1 MGVKTM
7 KTRIFSGAVCEQL
20 VYNVPSGTKEPS
32 NYDPEKPSRKRFKDE
47 EERKYHREEISRRK
61 FIRIVNENHN
71 PESIYSTLTF
81 NREWEVHTFEEA
93 KQVRRNFI
101 RVLTYHYP
109 DAVIHLV
116 MGRGKATKRIHFH
129 MVSNG
134 IPLGFIKKKWKYG
147 KIAEHSYLRKHNW
160 YEDEPGIWV
169 DHGQDYTGLA
179 TYMWEHWTEEVGG
192 HRWFQTKNVRQPDA
206 EEPTKVRKTGG
217 YSAKCPP
224 RAPKGYKLV
233 ETKATK
239 YGYLYFKYVV
249 IPPEQERKKAKKK
262 TGPGTG

>member
-1 MGVKTM
+1 MANVKTM
-7 KTRIFSGAVCEQL
+7 KKRIFSGAVCEQL
-20 VYNVPSGTKEPS
+20 VYNVPSGVKDVTT
-32 NYDPEKPSRKRFKDE
+32 YDPEKPSRKRFKDE
-47 EERKYHREEISRRK
+47 EERARHREEISRRK
-61 FIRIVNENHN
+61 FRRSINENHN

-81 NREWEVHTFEEA
+81 DTEWEIHTFDEA
-93 KQVRRNFI
+93 RQVRRNFI

-134 IPLGFIKKKWKYG
+134 IPLDFIQKKWKYG
-147 KIAEHSYLRKHNW
+147 RIAEHSYLREHNW
-160 YEDEPGIWV
+160 YQGI
-169 DHGQDYTGLA
+169 DYGQDYTGLA
-179 TYMWEHWTEEVGG
+179 DYMWDHWTEEVGG

-206 EEPTKVRKTGG
+206 EKPKKVRKTGG
-217 YSAKCPP
+217 YSKTCPP

-249 IPPEQERKKAKKK
+249 IPPEVERKKPKKK